1 MKRTK
6 TVVSGKFLQS
16 KSNYW
21 REGDALAVLSSS
33 RESGLSLRAFAQ
45 RQGLSLS
52 RLARWQARLR
62 AGGRPVQFHR
72 VELMEP
78 GAAAQPSTGRGVEV
92 VLRGGRRVRV
102 RRGFDASLLEA
113 VVRAVE
119 SWSC

>member
-1 MKRTK
+1 MRRTK
-6 TVVSGKFLQS
+6 NVVLEKSLQ
-16 KSNYW
+16 SNYW
-21 REGDALAVLSSS
+21 READAEAVLSSW

-52 RLARWQARLR
+52 RLDRWKARLR
-62 AGGRPVQFHR
+62 ANGRAVQFHR
-72 VELMEP
+72 VEVVQATPLP
-78 GAAAQPSTGRGVEV
+78 QAGGGVDV

-113 VVRAVE
+113 VARAVE

>member
-6 TVVSGKFLQS
+6 TVVSGKVLQS
-16 KSNYW
+16 TSNYW
-21 REGDALAVLSSS
+21 REGDALAVLSSW

-72 VELMEP
+72 VELMEIEIAGNGP
-78 GAAAQPSTGRGVEV
+78 K
-92 VLRGGRRVRV
+92 RRKIVSLFV
-102 RRGFDASLLEA
+102 RRRLRPFIECSGGMPSNLF
-113 VVRAVE
+113 
-119 SWSC
+119 